1 LTAAWPCASV
11 AKVAALSGPGG
22 PVVKNSTQS
31 TSRRSYSLN
40 TSGKWTSMPRAQPN
54 RTPPVH
60 RADYGPQLEIPGE
73 LRGRVSGTVTW
84 AAANLMRVVSGMVS
98 PI

>member
-1 LTAAWPCASV
+1 V